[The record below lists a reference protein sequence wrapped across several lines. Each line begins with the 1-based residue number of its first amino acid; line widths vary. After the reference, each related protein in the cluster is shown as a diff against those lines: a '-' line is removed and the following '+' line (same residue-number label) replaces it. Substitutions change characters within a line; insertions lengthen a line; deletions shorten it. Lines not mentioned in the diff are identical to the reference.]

1 MTNPWMAQIL
11 LVPTLMTPSSP
22 GSSVRSRDMV
32 VSFSLFRLVS
42 EDDVGVDRAED
53 IESRLERKVM
63 GGLAEDEAIVHGHRA
78 YRWNNAVPGYEREIE
93 CFVERF
99 FPAAA
104 RRGRDSMLTMFEC
117 TMILTT
123 SPPDASSSTKKS
135 NPRWK

>member
-63 GGLAEDEAIVHGHRA
+63 GGLVEDEAIVHGHRA
-78 YRWNNAVPGYEREIE
+78 YR
-93 CFVERF
+93 
-99 FPAAA
+99 
-104 RRGRDSMLTMFEC
+104 
-117 TMILTT
+117 
-123 SPPDASSSTKKS
+123 
-135 NPRWK
+135 